1 MGFSS
6 ILRGKNVYGKDL
18 GSNLG
23 PQEKGW
29 EKGDEGG
36 EVSPALF
43 WKSKKMYPDLGP
55 SLSLSNT
62 VIVSIYWLNVSFE
75 MQL

>member
-43 WKSKKMYPDLGP
+43 
-55 SLSLSNT
+55 
-62 VIVSIYWLNVSFE
+62 
-75 MQL
+75 